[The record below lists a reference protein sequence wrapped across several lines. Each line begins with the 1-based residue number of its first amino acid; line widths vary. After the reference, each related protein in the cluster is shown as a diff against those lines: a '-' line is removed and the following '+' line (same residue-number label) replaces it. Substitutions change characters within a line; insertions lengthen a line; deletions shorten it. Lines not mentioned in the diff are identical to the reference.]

1 MGWSISPNDTASINE
16 TTGVASFSENTE
28 ATDKKYT
35 VTYTDEYGCSNSLE
49 YTVPKPSS
57 TCELIV
63 SSAESPDTIFPC
75 EGGEVSGWACYYEV
89 ITTTAG
95 VTSKT
100 AEGSAIATFT
110 VGGNC
115 DGTERELDIEQS
127 TTSSLIIG
135 ELVDDGTDILLE
147 YSNCAVSGKFKQEG
161 KPDVII
167 KNCDE
172 ITWEAS
178 GMYGPASYTSTSK
191 IYNRVSNDTF
201 SAHIT
206 YNGEWVYCKS
216 SSVAFYVNGFTPHQD
231 SQGNWVVV
239 CDCCREPQSCTAG
252 TSGDVTENGAYLV
265 RAVVDK
271 SGGIEAVIPDTS
283 DNASLVLDTAETRD
297 NFVQLNLSAT
307 TDRFVDSCCNILS
320 PGEIPTAVGVGAIIT
335 FEFYKNQTKK
345 SGSTMT
351 CTFDVYYSLGNNS
364 LAS

>member
-49 YTVPKPSS
+49 YTVPKASS

-75 EGGEVSGWACYYEV
+75 DGGEITGWACYYEV

-127 TTSSLIIG
+127 SASSLIID
-135 ELVDDGTDILLE
+135 ELDDDGTDILME

-161 KPDVII
+161 KPDVDVII
-167 KNCDE
+167 RGCDE
-172 ITWEAS
+172 LTWYAN
-178 GMYGPASYTSTSK
+178 GDTS
-191 IYNRVSNDTF
+191 SN
-201 SAHIT
+201 SRT
-206 YNGEWVYCKS
+206 YNHIAPSGTFLVYPKYNGNNIYCIES
-216 SSVAFYVNGFTPHQD
+216 NVEFYTNGYTAFQD
-231 SQGNWVVV
+231 AQGNWVTECV
-239 CDCCREPQSCTAG
+239 CCSEPQPCIGAFSG
-252 TSGDVTENGAYLV
+252 YTSSTEAYLTETV
-265 RAVVDK
+265 LQGSTFVT
-271 SGGIEAVIPDTS
+271 GFH
-283 DNASLVLDTAETRD
+283 NASLNLDSSQSSYNQVTLNYSTTSPDGKLIDDVCNVLH
-297 NFVQLNLSAT
+297 
-307 TDRFVDSCCNILS
+307 
-320 PGEIPTAVGVGAIIT
+320 PGEPLTPVGIGCLISFT
-335 FEFYKNQTKK
+335 FYKNQTKQ
-345 SGSTMT
+345 SGETLT
-351 CTFDVYYSLGNNS
+351 CLFDVYYN
-364 LAS
+364 LATPDV